1 MLEIKN
7 TVTEMKNA
15 SDELIYR
22 VNAGEEIISEIE
34 ECINKQR
41 IQQING
47 KEKETTFVHSWHD
60 HLCRKFE
67 RTDRKISCS

>member
-47 KEKETTFVHSWHD
+47 KEKETTFVHS
-60 HLCRKFE
+60 
-67 RTDRKISCS
+67 

>member
-7 TVTEMKNA
+7 TVTEMKSA
-15 SDELIYR
+15 SDACDELIYR

-47 KEKETTFVHSWHD
+47 KEKERNY
-60 HLCRKFE
+60 LCSLM
-67 RTDRKISCS
+67 T